1 MQNRIEEEV
10 LEKYKNTD
18 HITRD
23 QMWIRFPALR
33 KAFDEIAINTGNKWL
48 LSINGFLTDRYTK
61 EK

>member
-1 MQNRIEEEV
+1 MQNRIEEEI

-33 KAFDEIAINTGNKWL
+33 KAFDEIAINTSNKWL
-48 LSINGFLTDRYTK
+48 LSIKGFLTNMYTK